1 MNNIRR
7 TKLAK
12 LYEELET
19 LKSLLEEVAEE
30 EQEAFGNIPE
40 NLQYTERYEKAEEAV
55 DNLDTAVSALEE
67 ALESIE
73 LAQE

>member
-7 TKLAK
+7 KKLAK

-30 EQEAFGNIPE
+30 EQEAFDNIPE
-40 NLQYTERYEKAEEAV
+40 NLQYTGRYEKAEEAV